1 MFSWKAVVV
10 TMVVLCGVRALDPYP
25 VEVARLKL
33 FDWLQRSDVVQQ
45 VEDIVLVDIG
55 EQSLAE
61 NGQWPWPRENISQL
75 INYLRAHGAGVI
87 GLAVMFPEPDR
98 FGGDAALAQ
107 ALTENPAVVLGQTSS
122 SRGIEGAAPH
132 VGTAV
137 IGGNAQDYLFNYPG
151 TTRNLSLL
159 EEAADGAGMLSSV
172 PEIDGVVRR
181 LPLAVAVG
189 EKVYPSFALEMI
201 RVATGE
207 PSYQIKIDE
216 SGIAAVRI
224 PPYEPFSTDG
234 NGRVWLRWNKT
245 FQRVE
250 ATGDL
255 SAVRDKWVVIGVT
268 AEGISP
274 LIPTPMGLKD
284 AHATVSTLLS
294 ALINDDGLVRS
305 NNANL
310 LEIVL
315 LPLLL
320 LTVALLAKLPIKLVI
335 PSFIIL
341 IGGVGGGSY
350 YAFTEARLID
360 ASYPVLA
367 SLITFAHCLFNQF
380 YREYVLRQQIKKQFE
395 HYLDPRQV
403 KRLQTQP
410 ELLRLGGERRR
421 ATYLFTDVRGF
432 TSLSEAL
439 EPPQVV
445 EVMNRALTIQADCVK
460 EAGGMVDKFI
470 GDAMMGVFNAPIDQ
484 EDHENAAIDCAIEMQ
499 RRMGVLR
506 QELSAEDKPEV
517 VIGVGVNTG
526 DAVIGNMGS
535 DSRFDYT
542 CIGDAVNVAARLE
555 SATKEAKRDILIGEV
570 TAEFSRHELEE
581 LEPMALKGKAA
592 PVRVFTLRTVHGV

>member
-1 MFSWKAVVV
+1 MFSWKAIAV
-10 TMVVLCGVRALDPYP
+10 TVLLLVSLRAFDPYP
-25 VEVARLKL
+25 IEVIRLKG
-33 FDWLQRSDVVQQ
+33 FDWLQLLDEVQR

-55 EQSLAE
+55 EQSLSDR
-61 NGQWPWPRENISQL
+61 GQWPWPRENIAQL
-75 INYLRAHGAGVI
+75 IHDLRASGAGVI
-87 GLAVMFPEPDR
+87 GLAMMFPEPDR

-107 ALTENPAVVLGQTSS
+107 ALLDDPAVVLGQTSS
-122 SRGIEGAAPH
+122 SRGIQGAAPH

-137 IGGNAQDYLFNYPG
+137 MGGNAQDYLFNYPG
-151 TTRNLSLL
+151 ATRNLPAL
-159 EEAADGAGMLSSV
+159 EEATDGAGMLSSA
-172 PEIDGVVRR
+172 PEIDGVLRR
-181 LPLAVAVG
+181 LPLAVSVG
-189 EKVYPSFALEMI
+189 EKIYPSFALEMI

-207 PSYQIKIDE
+207 PSYQIKINE

-234 NGRVWLRWNKT
+234 NGRIWLRWNKS
-245 FQRVE
+245 FQQVE

-255 SAVRDKWVVIGVT
+255 SVVAGKWVIVGVT
-268 AEGISP
+268 AEGVAT
-274 LIPTPMGLKD
+274 LLPTPVGLKD
-284 AHATVSTLLS
+284 AHITISTLLS
-294 ALINDDGLVRS
+294 ALINSDSLTRP
-305 NNANL
+305 NNANA
-310 LEIVL
+310 LEIAA

-320 LTVALLAKLPIKLVI
+320 LLIALLAKLPIKFVI
-335 PSFIIL
+335 PAFVIL
-341 IGGVGGGSY
+341 IGGIGGGSY
-350 YAFTEARLID
+350 YAFTEGRLVD
-360 ASYPVLA
+360 ASYPLLA
-367 SLITFAHCLFNQF
+367 SLVTFAHCLFNQF

-410 ELLRLGGERRR
+410 ELLRLGGDRRR

-445 EVMNRALTIQADCVK
+445 EVMNKALTIQADCVK
-460 EAGGMVDKFI
+460 DAGGMVDKFI
-470 GDAMMGVFNAPIDQ
+470 GDAMMGVFNAPLDQ
-484 EDHENAAIDCAIEMQ
+484 DDHENAAIDCAIEIQ
-499 RRMGVLR
+499 RQMEELR
-506 QELSAEDKPEV
+506 HEMKKEGFPEV
-517 VIGVGVNTG
+517 AIGIGVNTG

-535 DSRFDYT
+535 SSRFDYT

-592 PVRVFTLRTVHGV
+592 PVRVFTLRMVDGI

>member
-1 MFSWKAVVV
+1 MFSWKAIAV
-10 TMVVLCGVRALDPYP
+10 TVLLLVSLRAFDPYP
-25 VEVARLKL
+25 IEVIRLKG
-33 FDWLQRSDVVQQ
+33 FDWLQLLDEVQR

-55 EQSLAE
+55 EQSLSDR
-61 NGQWPWPRENISQL
+61 GQWPWPRENIAQL
-75 INYLRAHGAGVI
+75 IHDLRASGAGVI
-87 GLAVMFPEPDR
+87 GLAMMFPEPDR

-107 ALTENPAVVLGQTSS
+107 ALLDDPAVVLGQTSS
-122 SRGIEGAAPH
+122 SRGIQGAAPH

-137 IGGNAQDYLFNYPG
+137 MGGNAQDYLFNYPG
-151 TTRNLSLL
+151 ATRNLPAL
-159 EEAADGAGMLSSV
+159 EEATDGAGMLSSA
-172 PEIDGVVRR
+172 PEIDGVLRR
-181 LPLAVAVG
+181 LPLAVSVG
-189 EKVYPSFALEMI
+189 EKIYPSFALEMI

-207 PSYQIKIDE
+207 PSYQIKINE

-234 NGRVWLRWNKT
+234 NGRIWLRWNKS
-245 FQRVE
+245 FQQVE

-255 SAVRDKWVVIGVT
+255 SVVAGKWVIVGVT
-268 AEGISP
+268 AEGVSP
-274 LIPTPMGLKD
+274 LVPTPVGLKD
-284 AHATVSTLLS
+284 AHITISTLLS
-294 ALINDDGLVRS
+294 ALINADSLTRP
-305 NNANL
+305 NNANA
-310 LEIVL
+310 LEIAA

-320 LTVALLAKLPIKLVI
+320 LLIALLAKLPIKFVI
-335 PSFIIL
+335 PAFVIL
-341 IGGVGGGSY
+341 IGGIGGGSY
-350 YAFTEARLID
+350 YAFTEGRLVD
-360 ASYPVLA
+360 ASYPLLA
-367 SLITFAHCLFNQF
+367 SLVTFAHCLFNQF

-410 ELLRLGGERRR
+410 ELLRLGGDRRR

-445 EVMNRALTIQADCVK
+445 EVMNKALTIQADCVK

-470 GDAMMGVFNAPIDQ
+470 GDAMMGVFNAPLDQ
-484 EDHENAAIDCAIEMQ
+484 DDHENAAIDCAIEIQ
-499 RRMGVLR
+499 RQMEELR
-506 QELSAEDKPEV
+506 HEMKKEGFPEV
-517 VIGVGVNTG
+517 AIGIGVNTG

-535 DSRFDYT
+535 SSRFDYT
-542 CIGDAVNVAARLE
+542 YIGDAVNVAARLE

-592 PVRVFTLRTVHGV
+592 PVRVFTLRMVDGI

>member
-1 MFSWKAVVV
+1 MFSWKAIAV
-10 TMVVLCGVRALDPYP
+10 TVLLLVSLRAFDPYP
-25 VEVARLKL
+25 IEVIRLKG
-33 FDWLQRSDVVQQ
+33 FDWLQLLDEVQR

-55 EQSLAE
+55 EQSLSDR
-61 NGQWPWPRENISQL
+61 GQWPWPRENIAQL
-75 INYLRAHGAGVI
+75 IHDLRASGAGVI
-87 GLAVMFPEPDR
+87 GLAMMFPEPDR

-107 ALTENPAVVLGQTSS
+107 ALLDDPAVVLGQTSS
-122 SRGIEGAAPH
+122 SRGIQGAAPH

-137 IGGNAQDYLFNYPG
+137 MGGNAQDYLFNYPG
-151 TTRNLSLL
+151 ATRNLPAL
-159 EEAADGAGMLSSV
+159 EEATDGAGMLSSA
-172 PEIDGVVRR
+172 PEIDGVLRR
-181 LPLAVAVG
+181 LPLAVSVG
-189 EKVYPSFALEMI
+189 EKIYPSFALEMI

-207 PSYQIKIDE
+207 PSYQIKINE

-234 NGRVWLRWNKT
+234 NGRIWLRWNKS
-245 FQRVE
+245 FQQVE

-255 SAVRDKWVVIGVT
+255 SVVAGKWVIVGVT
-268 AEGISP
+268 AEGVSP
-274 LIPTPMGLKD
+274 LVPTPVGLKD
-284 AHATVSTLLS
+284 AHITISTLLS
-294 ALINDDGLVRS
+294 ALINADSLTRP
-305 NNANL
+305 NNANA
-310 LEIVL
+310 LEIVA

-320 LTVALLAKLPIKLVI
+320 LLIALLAKLPIKFVI
-335 PSFIIL
+335 PAFVIL
-341 IGGVGGGSY
+341 IGGIGGGSY
-350 YAFTEARLID
+350 YAFTEGRLVD
-360 ASYPVLA
+360 ASYPLLA
-367 SLITFAHCLFNQF
+367 SLVTFAHCLFNQF

-410 ELLRLGGERRR
+410 ELLRLGGDRRR

-445 EVMNRALTIQADCVK
+445 EVMNKALTIQADCVK
-460 EAGGMVDKFI
+460 DAGGMVDKFI
-470 GDAMMGVFNAPIDQ
+470 GDAMMGVFNAPLDQ
-484 EDHENAAIDCAIEMQ
+484 DDHENAAIDCAIEIQ
-499 RRMGVLR
+499 RQMEELR
-506 QELSAEDKPEV
+506 HEMKKEGFPEV
-517 VIGVGVNTG
+517 AIGIGVNTG

-535 DSRFDYT
+535 SSRFDYT

-592 PVRVFTLRTVHGV
+592 PVRVFTLRMVDGI

>member
-1 MFSWKAVVV
+1 MFSWKAIAV
-10 TMVVLCGVRALDPYP
+10 TVLLLVSLRAFDPYP
-25 VEVARLKL
+25 IEVIRLKG
-33 FDWLQRSDVVQQ
+33 FDWLQLLDEVQR

-55 EQSLAE
+55 EQSLSDR
-61 NGQWPWPRENISQL
+61 GQWPWPRENIAQL
-75 INYLRAHGAGVI
+75 IHDLRASGAGVI
-87 GLAVMFPEPDR
+87 GLAMMFPEPDR

-107 ALTENPAVVLGQTSS
+107 ALLDDPAVVLGQTSS
-122 SRGIEGAAPH
+122 SRGIQGAAPH

-137 IGGNAQDYLFNYPG
+137 MGGNAQDYLFNYPG
-151 TTRNLSLL
+151 ATRNLPAL
-159 EEAADGAGMLSSV
+159 EEATDGAGMLSSA
-172 PEIDGVVRR
+172 PEIDGVLRR
-181 LPLAVAVG
+181 LPLAVSVG
-189 EKVYPSFALEMI
+189 EKIYPSFALEMI

-207 PSYQIKIDE
+207 PSYQIKINE

-234 NGRVWLRWNKT
+234 NGRIWLRWNKS
-245 FQRVE
+245 FQQVE

-255 SAVRDKWVVIGVT
+255 SVVAGKWVIVGVT
-268 AEGISP
+268 AEGVSP
-274 LIPTPMGLKD
+274 LVPTPVGLKD
-284 AHATVSTLLS
+284 AHITISTLLS
-294 ALINDDGLVRS
+294 ALINADSLIRP
-305 NNANL
+305 NNANA
-310 LEIVL
+310 LEIAA

-320 LTVALLAKLPIKLVI
+320 LLIALLAKLPIKFVI
-335 PSFIIL
+335 PAFVIL
-341 IGGVGGGSY
+341 IGGIGGGSY
-350 YAFTEARLID
+350 YAFTEGRLVD
-360 ASYPVLA
+360 ASYPLLA
-367 SLITFAHCLFNQF
+367 SLVTFAHCLFNQF

-410 ELLRLGGERRR
+410 ELLRLGGDRRR

-445 EVMNRALTIQADCVK
+445 EVMNKALTIQADCVK
-460 EAGGMVDKFI
+460 DAGGMVDKFI
-470 GDAMMGVFNAPIDQ
+470 GDAMMGVFNAPLDQ
-484 EDHENAAIDCAIEMQ
+484 DDHENAAIDCAIEIQ
-499 RRMGVLR
+499 RQMEELR
-506 QELSAEDKPEV
+506 HEMKKEGFPEV
-517 VIGVGVNTG
+517 AIGIGVNTG

-535 DSRFDYT
+535 SSRFDYT

-592 PVRVFTLRTVHGV
+592 PVRVFTLRMVDGI